1 MDKTIIK
8 INDKEFIAYVAE
20 TEEEKEIGLQNV
32 ESLEKDN
39 MGRDEGMLFP
49 YDKPQLLTFWMH
61 NCGLDLSI
69 IFIDKTG
76 VVISNKHGIP
86 FSEDYISEDN
96 AQYVFETTF
105 TDMIRPG
112 DKTSLGED
120 FSDEEDVED
129 ETEYPELEVNKLYI
143 IGPAGYPQGT
153 LEGGERIFSRKSS
166 RVIIRKAKKA
176 YTTQSDADYKSLGR
190 YVFNEIKAQNN
201 RPEEYVEQ

>member
-1 MDKTIIK
+1 M
-8 INDKEFIAYVAE
+8 
-20 TEEEKEIGLQNV
+20 
-32 ESLEKDN
+32 KD
-39 MGRDEGMLFP
+39 
-49 YDKPQLLTFWMH
+49 TS
-61 NCGLDLSI
+61 LDLSI

-96 AQYVFETTF
+96 AQYVFETNF